1 MRRTLFALLCAA
13 VAAGVPASAHHSFAA
28 HYFEEQT
35 ISIEGELVQF
45 DYRSPHAWVHVMAKD
60 GEGGMQ
66 RFAAEWAGPTRLS
79 QRGVMADNPE
89 TGDWVIVSGSP
100 GRNPSERRI
109 HLEEHQAPGRR
120 LELVPVIPVAR
131 QRFRTFRVWPEE
143 PLCSRG

>member
-1 MRRTLFALLCAA
+1 VRRTLFALLCAA

-60 GEGGMQ
+60 DEGGIL

-79 QRGVMADNPE
+79 QRGVMADTLKP
-89 TGDWVIVSGSP
+89 GDWVIVSGSP

-109 HLEEHQAPGRR
+109 HLKSIKRPADG
-120 LELVPVIPVAR
+120 
-131 QRFRTFRVWPEE
+131 WSW
-143 PLCSRG
+143 SR